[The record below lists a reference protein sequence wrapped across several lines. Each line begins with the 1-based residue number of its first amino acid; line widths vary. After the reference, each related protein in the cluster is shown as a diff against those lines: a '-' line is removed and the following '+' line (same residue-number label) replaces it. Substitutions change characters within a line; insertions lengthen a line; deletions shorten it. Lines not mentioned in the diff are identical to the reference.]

1 MKKLIVAM
9 AVAAAANAFALQG
22 TVSTETESFS
32 GDVKWHP
39 RDKKYVIEKG
49 KITKEFK
56 LVDVTA
62 LDIPKPAT
70 FDRAVSQVEAGQGTA
85 AIPALLKIVTDYRML
100 QWDKPAGRY
109 LAFAYIAANQP
120 QKALDICQPIIAEDK
135 TAAYSGDLA
144 FAYWQA
150 LLKLGKTT
158 QLEKHLK
165 EAATKGDRAASAA
178 ALVMRGDIIVSG
190 SSDKPDE
197 LKRSLYDGYLRVVL
211 MYPEPECARERSDAM
226 LKAAAVFDKLSQPGR
241 AEKLRAQAKSI

>member
-70 FDRAVSQVEAGQGTA
+70 FDKAVS
-85 AIPALLKIVTDYRML
+85 
-100 QWDKPAGRY
+100 
-109 LAFAYIAANQP
+109 
-120 QKALDICQPIIAEDK
+120 
-135 TAAYSGDLA
+135 
-144 FAYWQA
+144 
-150 LLKLGKTT
+150 
-158 QLEKHLK
+158 
-165 EAATKGDRAASAA
+165 
-178 ALVMRGDIIVSG
+178 
-190 SSDKPDE
+190 
-197 LKRSLYDGYLRVVL
+197 
-211 MYPEPECARERSDAM
+211 
-226 LKAAAVFDKLSQPGR
+226 
-241 AEKLRAQAKSI
+241 